1 MFQETLV
8 PEPNNETD
16 ILRKVFD
23 QQAASC
29 GFDLGVG
36 GVERGFTWWTR
47 CTAVI
52 SALGRLRQEGL
63 QFEASLGY
71 RDHFRK

>member
-29 GFDLGVG
+29 GFDLGG
-36 GVERGFTWWTR
+36 G
-47 CTAVI
+47 
-52 SALGRLRQEGL
+52 
-63 QFEASLGY
+63 
-71 RDHFRK
+71 